1 MILWDKEMA
10 IYQQFEKAFLT
21 NITGVSYIG
30 KPKNFTMMYLTKK
43 IEGKLVLLSDVQ
55 GCLVFIEN
63 TVNVPDVIIN
73 QHIFVACDD
82 PASSYTEIALLL
94 EEKIETEFRTKKY
107 LLTEK
112 GYTIGEDVQVGDNT
126 CVEPLVFIDH
136 GVKIGNNVLIKTG
149 AKIRRNTVI
158 GDDCVIGEN
167 TVIGEPAFNI
177 TTLEN
182 GRMVSIPSF
191 GGVIIGN
198 NVFMGAN
205 NSVSKG
211 AADNT
216 IIEDNVKIDSNVRI
230 GHDVR
235 LHNGAEIIA
244 CSAIGGYCEIGE
256 HSTTSINCTLKNR
269 TKVGTHC
276 FIGMGSVVHHD
287 IRDNLTVTGSP
298 AITVEQAAKDM
309 ITTMKLKRLLKKC
322 SKSEGEKC
330 KMIQNNLK
338 NGGVLPK

>member
-1 MILWDKEMA
+1 MA
-10 IYQQFEKAFLT
+10 IYNQFENSFLIK
-21 NITGVSYIG
+21 ITGVSYIG
-30 KPKNFTMMYLTKK
+30 KPKSFTMMYLTKK
-43 IEGKLVLLSDVQ
+43 IEDKLVHLTSVQ

-63 TVNVPDVIIN
+63 TVNVPDEIID
-73 QHIFVACDD
+73 QHIFVACDN

-94 EEKIETEFRTKKY
+94 EEKIETEFRAKKY
-107 LLTEK
+107 LLTEN
-112 GYTIGEDVQVGDNT
+112 GYTIGEDVQFGNNT
-126 CVEPLVFIDH
+126 CIEPLVFIDH

-149 AKIRRNTVI
+149 ARIRRNTVI

-230 GHDVR
+230 GHDVH
-235 LHNGAEIIA
+235 LYNGAEIIA

-269 TKVGTHC
+269 TKVGTNC
-276 FIGMGSVVHHD
+276 FVGMGSVVHHD
-287 IRDNLTVTGSP
+287 IRDGLTVTGSP

-309 ITTMKLKRLLKKC
+309 VTNMKLKRMLKKC
-322 SKSEGEKC
+322 NDDMRGNCEMKQNSQKIRGEV
-330 KMIQNNLK
+330 QPN
-338 NGGVLPK
+338 

>member
-1 MILWDKEMA
+1 MA
-10 IYQQFEKAFLT
+10 IYNQFEKDFLT
-21 NITGVSYIG
+21 HIKGVSYVG
-30 KPKNFTMMYLTKK
+30 KPKSFTMMYLTKK
-43 IEGKLVLLSDVQ
+43 IEDKLEYLSNVQ

-63 TVNVPDVIIN
+63 TVNVPPEIVG
-73 QHIFVACDD
+73 QHIFVACEK

-94 EEKIETEFRTKKY
+94 DEKIETEFRAKKY
-107 LLTEK
+107 LLTADA
-112 GYTIGEDVQVGDNT
+112 YTIGEGVQVGTNV
-126 CVEPLVFIDH
+126 CIEPLVFIDH
-136 GVKIGNNVLIKTG
+136 GVKIGNDVLIKTG
-149 AKIRRNTVI
+149 ARIRRNTII
-158 GDDCVIGEN
+158 GNDCVIGEN

-182 GRMVSIPSF
+182 GSMVSIPSF

-198 NVFMGAN
+198 NVFIGAN

-230 GHDVR
+230 GHDVH
-235 LHNGAEIIA
+235 LYNGAEIIA

-269 TKVGTHC
+269 IKVGAHC

-287 IRDNLTVTGSP
+287 IRDELTVTGSP

-309 ITTMKLKRLLKKC
+309 VTSMKLKRLLKK
-322 SKSEGEKC
+322 KE
-330 KMIQNNLK
+330 
-338 NGGVLPK
+338 

>member
-1 MILWDKEMA
+1 MA
-10 IYQQFEKAFLT
+10 IYNQFEDNFLT
-21 NITGVSYIG
+21 KITGVSYIG
-30 KPKNFTMMYLTKK
+30 KPKSFTMMYLTKK
-43 IEGKLVLLSDVQ
+43 IEDKLSHLADVQ
-55 GCLVFIEN
+55 GCLVFVEN
-63 TVNVPDVIIN
+63 TIIVPDEIVG
-73 QHIFVACDD
+73 QHTFIACKN

-94 EEKIETEFRTKKY
+94 EEKIETEFRAKKY
-107 LLTEK
+107 LLTES
-112 GYTIGEDVQVGDNT
+112 GYTIGEDVQFGDNI
-126 CVEPLVFIDH
+126 CIEPQVFIDH

-158 GDDCVIGEN
+158 GDGCVIGEN

-216 IIEDNVKIDSNVRI
+216 IIEDDVKIDSNVRI
-230 GHDVR
+230 GHDVH
-235 LHNGAEIIA
+235 LHNGVEIIA

-256 HSTTSINCTLKNR
+256 QSTTSINCTLKNR
-269 TKVGTHC
+269 TNVGSHC
-276 FIGMGSVVHHD
+276 FVGMGSVVHHD
-287 IRDNLTVTGSP
+287 IRDGLTVTGSP
-298 AITVEQAAKDM
+298 AITVEQAAKEM
-309 ITTMKLKRLLKKC
+309 VTNVKLRRLLKK
-322 SKSEGEKC
+322 
-330 KMIQNNLK
+330 Q
-338 NGGVLPK
+338 